1 MKKFFFIIWG
11 DPKFYQTLIF
21 LSQMISSK
29 KYKVYILARN
39 LDHKKDIIKKIN
51 FGKNVTIL
59 KSPNL
64 VSNFGNFLEYLIFLI
79 YVSFQFVLKNPENV
93 IFFNKKGLFTIL
105 LLKFLKYR
113 TKFIYHNFDFD
124 LPKNVRSFKE
134 KILIKLEFFCS
145 NFCKYLVFPSK
156 DRAKIFKKNSGNKTS
171 MFYSFLNCFPQKF
184 KTSKSAKFKTY
195 LKKRNLINKKIVCYL
210 GSIGPDHYL
219 NEVIKSFKYIED
231 KTVLI
236 IAGNSINNYASFLR
250 KQILINKFGNKIFI
264 IEDVSNDYWFEI
276 IKNSNLGL
284 CFYNQINLSHKYMAG
299 TSQKFNNYLFFNI
312 PMLVNNNSDFKKF
325 KKNYDIF
332 DIVKY
337 NNPKEISLSIKKL
350 FKNNKRYMKIK
361 KNMKKVF
368 LNYLNFEKQYQDSY
382 DKFL

>member
-1 MKKFFFIIWG
+1 
-11 DPKFYQTLIF
+11 
-21 LSQMISSK
+21 MITS
-29 KYKVYILARN
+29 
-39 LDHKKDIIKKIN
+39 
-51 FGKNVTIL
+51 NV
-59 KSPNL
+59 K
-64 VSNFGNFLEYLIFLI
+64 
-79 YVSFQFVLKNPENV
+79 
-93 IFFNKKGLFTIL
+93 
-105 LLKFLKYR
+105 
-113 TKFIYHNFDFD
+113 
-124 LPKNVRSFKE
+124 SFKE

-145 NFCKYLVFPSK
+145 YFCKYVVFPSK
-156 DRAKIFKKNSGNKTS
+156 DRAKIFKKTQVIKSI
-171 MFYSFLNCFPQKF
+171 FYSFLNCFPKNFKITKKKNLKF
-184 KTSKSAKFKTY
+184 F
-195 LKKRNLINKKIVCYL
+195 KKRNLINKKIVCNL
-210 GSIGPDHYL
+210 GSIGPYHYL
-219 NEVIKSFKYIED
+219 KEVIKSFKFLDDRIA
-231 KTVLI
+231 LI

-250 KQILINKFGNKIFI
+250 QQILINKLGNKIFI

-276 IKNSNLGL
+276 IKNSKLGL
-284 CFYNQINLSHKYMAG
+284 CFYNQINLSHKFMAG